1 MVVSSMHVSASDNYS
16 YRARRSLET
25 CPGIHYNTGLELP
38 KFSIDI
44 TGFYVNVK
52 LLICS
57 MACHKDSCTNQDN
70 LQQQ

>member
-1 MVVSSMHVSASDNYS
+1 VIGVYIQ
-16 YRARRSLET
+16 
-25 CPGIHYNTGLELP
+25 CIHYNTGLALP

-52 LLICS
+52 LLIYS
-57 MACHKDSCTNQDN
+57 MSCHQDSCTNQDN